1 MQAETRNKTV
11 WDLFLQWR
19 HLNSGFTRRRL
30 HLDRLSAFLATRLFM
45 TLVGVL
51 IVCNGVFVGI
61 VSNSV
66 MERTLD
72 EYHRR
77 GLAPD
82 FFAVDTPDW
91 ESRVE
96 ECFAIVFSV
105 ELALR

>member
-1 MQAETRNKTV
+1 MSSWGPTPEQIAGRYNMQAETRNKTV

-72 EYHRR
+72 EYHR
-77 GLAPD
+77 LPWCW
-82 FFAVDTPDW
+82 P
-91 ESRVE
+91 
-96 ECFAIVFSV
+96 
-105 ELALR
+105 L